1 MTYDLAPTTKIENY
15 EFAFSGYQRISTY
28 LTEQIVNQ
36 LNKKADVTI
45 AIECYPGV
53 DTDDLKQQLVDKL
66 PVDQSY
72 FADDYAMTPASLNQK
87 VADTV
92 TDDRVLGVMSHYQ
105 VADFYPDIKTVC
117 ADITT
122 GSGVTVVYGTGA
134 TVLASNPD
142 ILIYCDLARWEIQL
156 RYRAGMP
163 NWQQDNAD
171 EDPLRKFKRG
181 YFFEWRM
188 ADRLKRQLLPKADYL
203 LDTNDKS
210 EPKLITG
217 KDLLAS
223 LKVLTKQP
231 YRTVPYFDAS
241 VWGGQWM
248 KQHFNLP
255 DNGQNYGW
263 AFDGVPEENSLY
275 FQYGKVRIEVPA
287 MDLMLTNPES
297 ILGDRVFA
305 RFGAEFPIRF
315 DYLDTMSGG
324 NLSLQ
329 VHPMTEYI
337 KDKYGMAYT
346 QDESYYIL
354 DAKSD
359 SSVYLGLKDGI
370 DHKQL
375 ATDFFKSAAGEI
387 KFPDEKYVNHL
398 PAKKHDHFL
407 IPAGTIHC
415 GGSDTV
421 VLEISATP
429 YIFTFKMWDW
439 GRIGLDGKPRP
450 LHVDEG
456 LENLQY
462 NRTTDWV
469 QKNLVNQFTPL
480 TTNSHERVERTGLHA
495 TLEFIDTNRH
505 WIKDEALLKT
515 QGSVNMLNLV
525 EGEEA
530 MIESTTGDFA
540 PFHVNYGE
548 TFIVPSGVK
557 TYQIR
562 NLHPENGEIGVLQ
575 AFVKE

>member
-1 MTYDLAPTTKIENY
+1 MTYNLSPTTQIKNY
-15 EFAFSGYQRISTY
+15 QLALSGYQQIAAY
-28 LTEQIVNQ
+28 LSKQITNRQ
-36 LNKKADVTI
+36 KKKADLVI
-45 AIECYPGV
+45 AIECYPG
-53 DTDDLKQQLVDKL
+53 TDCGNLKQQLIDKL
-66 PVDQSY
+66 PINQSY
-72 FADDYAMTPASLNQK
+72 FADDYAMNPKSVNQK
-87 VADTV
+87 VADTI

-105 VADFYPDIKTVC
+105 VTDFYSNISMVC
-117 ADITT
+117 QDITNC
-122 GSGVTVVYGTGA
+122 SGVTVVYGTGA
-134 TVLASNPD
+134 TVLASKPD

-156 RYRAGMP
+156 RYRAGMT
-163 NWQQDNAD
+163 NWKQDNAG

-188 ADRLKRQLLPKADYL
+188 ADRLKRQLLPKIDYL
-203 LDTNDKS
+203 LDTNDKT

-217 KDLLAS
+217 KDLWTS
-223 LKVLTKQP
+223 LKKISKQP

-248 KQHFNLP
+248 KEHFGLP
-255 DNGQNYGW
+255 DNGKNYGW

-275 FQYGKVRIEVPA
+275 FQYGEVRVEVPA
-287 MDLMLTNPES
+287 MDLMLTNPVG
-297 ILGDRVFA
+297 ILGERVFA

-329 VHPMTEYI
+329 VHPLTEYI
-337 KDKYGMAYT
+337 KDKYGMSYT

-354 DAKSD
+354 DAKND

-370 DHKQL
+370 NHEQL
-375 ATDFFKSAAGEI
+375 AADFKKSANGEI
-387 KFPDEKYVNHL
+387 EFPDNKYINHL

-415 GGSDTV
+415 GGSNTV

-450 LHVDEG
+450 LHVAEG
-456 LENLQY
+456 LDNLQY
-462 NRTTDWV
+462 SRTTEWV

-480 TTNSHERVERTGLHA
+480 LNNSHERVERTGLHA

-505 WIKDEALLKT
+505 WIKDEAIVNT
-515 QGSVNMLNLV
+515 QASVNMLNLV

-530 MIESTTGDFA
+530 MIESMAGEFE

-548 TFIVPSGVK
+548 TFIVPADVT
-557 TYQIR
+557 TYRIH
-562 NLHPENGEIGVLQ
+562 NLHPENGEIAVLQ